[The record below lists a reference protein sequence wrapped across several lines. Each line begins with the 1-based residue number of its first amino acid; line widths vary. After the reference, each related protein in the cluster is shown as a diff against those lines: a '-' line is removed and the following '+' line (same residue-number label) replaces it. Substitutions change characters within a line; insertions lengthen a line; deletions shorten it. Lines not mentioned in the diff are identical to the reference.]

1 MSDFLRT
8 NWFVVVI
15 AVILISFISYFIYDA
30 NRYNVSTK
38 SSDGKDVVASV
49 DGKDVTADDVY
60 DELADF
66 DSSLLYNMY
75 HNAVVD
81 QSIETTDEMKEDAKS
96 LEQTILSNAKSNT
109 DDYEATLKSELA
121 QYGYSSVDELYDY
134 CLMTIKEKEMSKLYI
149 DDHFD
154 ELKAAVEAK
163 NPRTISI
170 ISMSVTD
177 ADELTDDEQE
187 KKGNIDKAIANG
199 KFSDAATS
207 FSEDTNTA
215 SNKGFYGYI
224 DEDTLTSSSSSSSS
238 LDASI
243 VNAALELNK
252 GETSDWITV
261 TDSYG
266 YTTLYKVHVNQ
277 TDVKKIYNS
286 KNETVFDSILYAFV
300 QDNDGLDMT
309 ILETN
314 ADKLD
319 IKFNNK
325 KVKKKVEAYIE
336 SQKGDAQ

>member
-49 DGKDVTADDVY
+49 EGKDVTADDLY
-60 DELADF
+60 DELANF

-75 HNAVVD
+75 HNAIID
-81 QSIETTDEMKEDAKS
+81 ETIETTDEMKDDAKS
-96 LEQTILSNAKSNT
+96 LEQTILSNAKSSA
-109 DDYEATLKSELA
+109 DDYETTLTSELA
-121 QYGYSSVDELYDY
+121 QYGYTSIDELYDY
-134 CLMTIKEKEMSKLYI
+134 CLMTIKEKEMSRLYV

-154 ELKAAVEAK
+154 ELKTAVQAK

-187 KKGNIDKAIANG
+187 KKDNIDNALKDG

-224 DEDTLTSSSSSSSS
+224 DEDSLTSTSNLDSS
-238 LDASI
+238 I
-243 VNAALELNK
+243 ITAALDLNK

-261 TDSYG
+261 TDTYG

-286 KNETVFDSILYAFV
+286 KNEDVFDSILYAFV

-309 ILETN
+309 ILEYN

-325 KVKKKVEAYIE
+325 KVKKKIENYIE
-336 SQKGDAQ
+336 SQKGDAE